1 MAVANPFTEHG
12 RITNP
17 ERFVGR
23 WRELSLIFDQIDARK
38 PVMVAGVGGI
48 GRSSLLTH
56 IVQSASTVL
65 EQPTLEAIY
74 VDMAVLP
81 NSEAFFSMLTEALGN
96 SGAQASA
103 FEFALL
109 EQGVPVLLAL
119 DNAQHAIEAGWGDYA
134 LESLARIERRST
146 PTPSYAIETRTGAI
160 DLIVVVAVRG
170 SAIPLSEPF
179 VQLTLGAF
187 ASSEVRLLAEAYLFE
202 TGVSFEPRELNEL
215 WEMSKGH
222 PAYLQRAAFH
232 LYRAKTEAGYDWR
245 AAYRAELRENP
256 LPDAP
261 LPPGVFE
268 GGNHSSYEGVYED
281 EVLGKE
287 GPKLDMRSVSG
298 VDTILGLGLSIAA
311 GLLAWQLSTNLALG
325 ALVLLLG
332 VVLVLALQRKRGSD
346 SQ

>member
-17 ERFVGR
+17 EHFVGR

-38 PVMVAGVGGI
+38 PVMIAGVSGI

-56 IVQSASTVL
+56 IVQSASAVL

-74 VDMAVLP
+74 VDMAALP
-81 NSEAFFSMLTEALGN
+81 NSEAFFLMLTQALGN
-96 SGAQASA
+96 SGSQASA

-119 DNAQHAIEAGWGDYA
+119 DNAQQAIEAGWGDYA

-146 PTPSYAIETRTGAI
+146 PTPSYAIEAREGAI
-160 DLIVVVAVRG
+160 DLIMVVAVRG
-170 SAIPLSEPF
+170 PAIPLSEPF
-179 VQLTLGAF
+179 VQVTLGAF
-187 ASSEVRLLAEAYLFE
+187 ASSEVRLLAEAYLFQS
-202 TGVSFEPRELNEL
+202 GVNFEPRELNEL
-215 WEMSKGH
+215 WAMSKGH

-232 LYRAKTEAGYDWR
+232 LYRAKTEANYDWR
-245 AAYRAELRENP
+245 AGYRAELRENP

-268 GGNHSSYEGVYED
+268 GGNHSSYEGMYED
-281 EVLGKE
+281 EVLGTQ
-287 GPKLDMRSVSG
+287 GPALDMRSVSG
-298 VDTILGLGLSIAA
+298 VNTILGFGLSVAA
-311 GLLAWQLSTNLALG
+311 ALLAWQLSSNLLIG
-325 ALVLLLG
+325 LLVLSLCVVG
-332 VVLVLALQRKRGSD
+332 VIVLQGKADSD
-346 SQ
+346 PK